1 MTIKQVL
8 KAIEC
13 FILINTLELT
23 NPEMEYV
30 ERLSLAV
37 QKMKGDEVV
46 FDCFSNLFEND
57 RICKVMI
64 MWLDARY

>member
-37 QKMKGDEVV
+37 QKRKGDEVV

-64 MWLDARY
+64 RWLDARY

>member
-64 MWLDARY
+64 RWLDARY